1 MDGENGP
8 LKRSSAL
15 IDQFSS
21 AKEQFGDYSNRLQFT
36 LSSSDWSS
44 VAKLANEMMR
54 CWKEHG
60 QVFICGNGGSA
71 GNAIHLANDFLYGI
85 AKKHGGGLKVN
96 ALSANSAVLTCL
108 ANDIGY
114 EHIYSE
120 QIAVLSKPGD
130 LLIALSGSG
139 NSKNII
145 NAIEEANRLGLVT
158 SAILGFS
165 GGACKKIASIPIHFP
180 VEDMQIAEDMQLI
193 VGHMLMQWMYANRAV
208 EQAS

>member
-1 MDGENGP
+1 MDGEIGP

-21 AKEQFGDYSNRLQFT
+21 TKERFGDYSNRQQLT

-54 CWKEHG
+54 CWKEYCH
-60 QVFICGNGGSA
+60 VFICGNGGSA

-85 AKKHGGGLKVN
+85 VKKNGGGLKVN

-114 EHIYSE
+114 KHIYSE

-139 NSKNII
+139 ISKNII
-145 NAIEEANRLGLVT
+145 NAIEEPNRLGLET
-158 SAILGFS
+158 SAILRFF
-165 GGACKKIASIPIHFP
+165 GGACKKIASIPIYFP
-180 VEDMQIAEDMQLI
+180 IDNMQIAEDKQLI
-193 VGHMLMQWMYANRAV
+193 VGHMLMQWMFANRAV